1 MVDRSAFLSHI
12 MTHKQ
17 HISLIE
23 PADILSYVFETPGT
37 IILGVM
43 AALVAYRLLKE
54 ANILKKGKLPPGPKG
69 VPLFGNLFQLH
80 KNAWVTFAEWSQQ
93 YGT

>member
-1 MVDRSAFLSHI
+1 MVDRSTFLSHI

-17 HISLIE
+17 HISLVE
-23 PADILSYVFETPGT
+23 PADILSYVCETPGT

-54 ANILKKGKLPPGPKG
+54 ANI
-69 VPLFGNLFQLH
+69 
-80 KNAWVTFAEWSQQ
+80 
-93 YGT
+93 